1 MHLLERF
8 THCPVCGSAQFV
20 ESSLKSKH
28 CRSCGFEYFLNPS
41 AAVAAIILNEK
52 EELLVV
58 KRNSEPARGTLDL
71 PGGFCDTNETLGQA
85 VGREVKE
92 ETGLTVNRV
101 EFLFS
106 LPNTYRYSGFDVP
119 TLDSFFLCSVES
131 IAPLRAADDAADA
144 RWVPLNEI
152 NPLQFGLQSIRKA
165 VTVFIERKA
174 DVR

>member
-1 MHLLERF
+1 MHLLEKF

-101 EFLFS
+101 EFLF
-106 LPNTYRYSGFDVP
+106 LYR
-119 TLDSFFLCSVES
+119 TL
-131 IAPLRAADDAADA
+131 I
-144 RWVPLNEI
+144 
-152 NPLQFGLQSIRKA
+152 
-165 VTVFIERKA
+165 VTVVSTSRRSTRSSYVLLKVSLRYGPPMMLPMLVGFHLTKSIHCSLVCNLFGKPSLFL
-174 DVR
+174 

>member
-1 MHLLERF
+1 MHLLEKF
-8 THCPVCGSAQFV
+8 THCPVCGSAQFI
-20 ESSLKSKH
+20 ESSLKSKD

-71 PGGFCDTNETLGQA
+71 
-85 VGREVKE
+85 REVKE
-92 ETGLTVNRV
+92 ETGLTVSRV